1 MRLLMLPAR
10 VTLRGQEPAT
20 VSWPAPSA
28 DPPSTTPAPPSRAV
42 LQVLDRWRYDGRW
55 WEHETRRDYYLLELQ
70 GGSTVEVFKEG
81 EAWWVA
87 RTSD

>member
-1 MRLLMLPAR
+1 M
-10 VTLRGQEPAT
+10 
-20 VSWPAPSA
+20 SWPAPSA